1 MATTNARA
9 LRAIRTKQ
17 NKLEIIAAI
26 VEATGVKKNDVM
38 SVIDALGT
46 QAKRHLMKR
55 GSGEFTVPSLG
66 VKLQRVDRSP
76 RKARNPKTGE
86 TIRLKARRAIKAT
99 PLKSLKDVVA

>member
-66 VKLQRVDRSP
+66 VKLRRVKRP
-76 RKARNPKTGE
+76 ARAARKGVNPFTGE
-86 TIRLKARRAIKAT
+86 QMMFAAKPAQN
-99 PLKSLKDVVA
+99 V